1 MACASL
7 QMADRG
13 CRLLAAGQK
22 PCSHDRYSPF
32 VPPAPVPRTKPPSRF
47 EIIRTVMRNPL
58 ELWGEPSFRLKWMN
72 TKFFNER
79 TLIANH
85 PGLGPPCAG

>member
-1 MACASL
+1 
-7 QMADRG
+7 
-13 CRLLAAGQK
+13 
-22 PCSHDRYSPF
+22 
-32 VPPAPVPRTKPPSRF
+32 VPPAPVPRTTPPSRF

-58 ELWGEPSFRLKWMN
+58 ELWGEPSFRLEWMK

-85 PGLGPPCAG
+85 PGLVRHVLVDNAQNYGWRRSGSLFSADPARRPV